1 MLLLASISTF
11 GLNLNLLSTNLKST
25 KLFSSEFVSPIP
37 ELIKLDFSTKTFFVP
52 LLIVSKFDIC
62 ILSKILKD
70 DVCFVTIRN
79 SLNISFEV
87 KVEKSIISIKL
98 SNSASVFENCF
109 SISSTIKTSF
119 VLQLIKSVN
128 LIFLNNTNLE
138 LSPTTSTSLTKSISF
153 ISSTLFSLMR
163 STIRL
168 TLDVDPT
175 PTGADDNTSVSAKF
189 FIPLVWS
196 KLLTCVLNVCHSIG
210 LWMEYDIFW

>member
-87 KVEKSIISIKL
+87 KV
-98 SNSASVFENCF
+98 
-109 SISSTIKTSF
+109 
-119 VLQLIKSVN
+119 
-128 LIFLNNTNLE
+128 
-138 LSPTTSTSLTKSISF
+138 
-153 ISSTLFSLMR
+153 
-163 STIRL
+163 
-168 TLDVDPT
+168 
-175 PTGADDNTSVSAKF
+175 
-189 FIPLVWS
+189 
-196 KLLTCVLNVCHSIG
+196 
-210 LWMEYDIFW
+210 